1 MGARNTLIQ
10 NNYEINVGHDSL
22 GVDFLGAN
30 KQFHWI
36 ELSLEQDKSNKCNSI
51 YDSYNVEMVSKRR
64 KSVRLTSFTETYNL
78 TNKKNITLTI

>member
-1 MGARNTLIQ
+1 MGARNTPIQ

-36 ELSLEQDKSNKCNSI
+36 ELSLE
-51 YDSYNVEMVSKRR
+51 
-64 KSVRLTSFTETYNL
+64 
-78 TNKKNITLTI
+78 